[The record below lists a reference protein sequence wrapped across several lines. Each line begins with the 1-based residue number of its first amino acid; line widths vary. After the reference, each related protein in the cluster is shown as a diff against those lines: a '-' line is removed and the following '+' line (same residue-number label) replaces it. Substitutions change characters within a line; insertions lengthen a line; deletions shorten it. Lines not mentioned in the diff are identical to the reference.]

1 MQIDIITC
9 LPRFCENLLEY
20 SIIAKAQKADK
31 VKIMVHNLRDYTP
44 YSHGKVDDTLYG
56 GAAGMLLMIEPI
68 VNCIESI
75 QAKTNSKEVIYMA
88 PDGELLDQKMANIL
102 SLEERLIIL
111 CGHYK
116 GIDERV
122 REHFVTRE
130 ISIGSYVISG
140 GELAAMVL
148 VDSIVRLIPGA
159 ISDETSALS
168 DSFQDGLLAPPA
180 YTRPADFRGMKVPQV
195 LLSGN
200 HKEIDEWSHEKSIER
215 TLTKSVQQGVEKF

>member
-1 MQIDIITC
+1 MQIDIISC
-9 LPRFCENLLEY
+9 LPKFCENLLDY
-20 SIIAKAQKADK
+20 SIIAKAQKASA
-31 VKIMVHNLRDYTP
+31 VKIEIHSLREYTP
-44 YSHGKVDDTLYG
+44 YNHGKVDDTLYG
-56 GAAGMLLMIEPI
+56 GSAGMLLMIEPI
-68 VNCIESI
+68 VNCIEAI
-75 QAKTNSKEVIYMA
+75 QAKTRSKEVIYMA
-88 PDGELLDQKMANIL
+88 PDGELLDQKMANTL
-102 SLEERLIIL
+102 SLEKNLIIL

-122 REHFVTRE
+122 RENFVTRE
-130 ISIGSYVISG
+130 ISIGNYVISG

-180 YTRPADFRGMKVPQV
+180 YTRPAEFRGMMVPEV

-200 HKEIDEWSHEKSIER
+200 HAEIEEWCHQKSLAKTMKR
-215 TLTKSVQQGVEKF
+215 LAP